1 MTHSFRY
8 HILNAIG
15 TGVTCRRPFSNIKLL
30 QLLGHDQVGQVKER
44 PSKGDLLYRLG
55 HDGNCLIDAGTDN
68 EDTLMS
74 IMDDADLKKE
84 LEDLVHDAEER
95 RIVTLKEKTEVSLMG
110 LIPLVF
116 LKDVEAIET
125 QMRSIDLEEVKN
137 SPALM
142 AKLEKKV
149 GIELAKV
156 VKGYAGLKRM
166 SDKEILYKVVP
177 EGNKLAWC
185 WEGWR
190 KKSDRDNAQRQ
201 NTMDMSLSDF
211 LAMLT
216 SLPRSG
222 FIKEVG
228 MGWTVSVNS
237 KRIMRRAVSH
247 HKLGKYY
254 RSPDLHLD
262 LERHMG
268 VVTAIYFIRGEL
280 TFEGDANAIAKAGLD
295 SPTTTA
301 PFDFDA
307 IAERWDCS
315 VSDTGTVVVKQNNPA
330 EWIVAI
336 EYRDVATEKEA
347 AEFVL
352 RSRIFIDPPVS

>member
-1 MTHSFRY
+1 
-8 HILNAIG
+8 
-15 TGVTCRRPFSNIKLL
+15 
-30 QLLGHDQVGQVKER
+30 
-44 PSKGDLLYRLG
+44 
-55 HDGNCLIDAGTDN
+55 
-68 EDTLMS
+68 
-74 IMDDADLKKE
+74 
-84 LEDLVHDAEER
+84 
-95 RIVTLKEKTEVSLMG
+95 
-110 LIPLVF
+110 
-116 LKDVEAIET
+116 
-125 QMRSIDLEEVKN
+125 
-137 SPALM
+137 
-142 AKLEKKV
+142 
-149 GIELAKV
+149 
-156 VKGYAGLKRM
+156 
-166 SDKEILYKVVP
+166 
-177 EGNKLAWC
+177 
-185 WEGWR
+185 
-190 KKSDRDNAQRQ
+190 
-201 NTMDMSLSDF
+201 
-211 LAMLT
+211 
-216 SLPRSG
+216 
-222 FIKEVG
+222 
-228 MGWTVSVNS
+228 
-237 KRIMRRAVSH
+237 MRRAVSH